1 MTNEAFH
8 NLLNKMCGSYTF
20 CKSCP
25 LKEYKDRAGGNC
37 GEYIAEHGL
46 AAREIVKRWAL
57 EHGFLPDN
65 GNQEKTPETRRE
77 ILEKS
82 SRLICGDREK
92 DYGSAEDNF
101 GTVGRLWAAY
111 LRAAHPSLEF
121 AENGI
126 TPVDVAAMLGLLKL
140 ARAAGN
146 PKHMDNWVDL
156 AGYAALG
163 GEIAGKEGNNEGRA
177 H

>member
-1 MTNEAFH
+1 MDSVLFERLAKSVCMGIGIGCTKCPFNGFREKYDAPSCAEAWRAYQKDAEI
-8 NLLNKMCGSYTF
+8 LLATWIGRT
-20 CKSCP
+20 
-25 LKEYKDRAGGNC
+25 EY
-37 GEYIAEHGL
+37 
-46 AAREIVKRWAL
+46 VKTLGAQESQKAL
-57 EHGFLPDN
+57 
-65 GNQEKTPETRRE
+65 ETRRE
-77 ILEKS
+77 ILQAAE
-82 SRLICGDREK
+82 RCVCGGREK

-111 LRAAHPSLEF
+111 LKAAHPSLEL
-121 AENGI
+121 AENVI

-163 GEIAGKEGNNEGRA
+163 GEIAGKGKG
-177 H
+177 